1 MAPFGLKLWE
11 NAFQTIPDISSFDV
25 ETKKSAIFFEKTGG
39 GVQQPEEWSATT
51 CGSARGSGLRWEG
64 VGEGKHKLSHTRPQ
78 GVGGYCNQIQA

>member
-25 ETKKSAIFFEKTGG
+25 EKKISAKKFEKTGG

-51 CGSARGSGLRWEG
+51 CGFARVSGLRWEG

-78 GVGGYCNQIQA
+78 GVGGFFKK